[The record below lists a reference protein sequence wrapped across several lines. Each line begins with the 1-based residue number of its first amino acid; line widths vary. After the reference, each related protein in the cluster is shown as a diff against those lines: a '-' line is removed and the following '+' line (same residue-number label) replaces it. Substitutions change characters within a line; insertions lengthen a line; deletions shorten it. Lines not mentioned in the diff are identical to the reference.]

1 MFWVTSRNGLIS
13 TKSGIAKVTGKTLT
27 STAFLLLSVQV
38 QMGSMFPQPN
48 HKSHY
53 GEKKNSQNESHN
65 TSYNYWKWQ
74 KASRGKVG

>member
-27 STAFLLLSVQV
+27 STAFLLLSVQI

-53 GEKKNSQNESHN
+53 GEKKTVRMRATTRVTTTGSGRRPVEG
-65 TSYNYWKWQ
+65 
-74 KASRGKVG
+74 R